1 MFTTTNT
8 NEKPQQKPENE
19 TDTIK
24 EKAKYK
30 NIINLNTNNSDE
42 VNYNMIDNLLEKEKQ
57 HNKSEPW
64 NKLDKTVKIQK
75 LHQFAEKYGKEHG
88 IPIKEI
94 KSLKM
99 FFNTSLDNNKL
110 QKAKDVVFEKDSR
123 DISSI
128 PALFFNNVTHN
139 FTLRIVDTKRVSTLK
154 SLTPK
159 RITAKNKEDNGDV

>member
-1 MFTTTNT
+1 MFTTTNA
-8 NEKPQQKPENE
+8 NEKPQQKPEKE

-24 EKAKYK
+24 EQAKYK

-99 FFNTSLDNNKL
+99 FFNTCLDNNKL

-139 FTLRIVDTKRVSTLK
+139 FTLRIVDAKRVSTLK

>member
-1 MFTTTNT
+1 MFTTTNA

-24 EKAKYK
+24 EQAKYK

-99 FFNTSLDNNKL
+99 FFNTCLDNNKL